1 MKIKNTTF
9 LTTLLLSAFLI
20 LPLIHSDD
28 LKASQ
33 FIKMCESS
41 NSPKEIKK
49 TIGYLKIMV
58 QKTFSVK
65 NTTVKSEYHLAYE
78 FPRYEFSKKEL
89 YDYNKVES
97 FLIRGF
103 NDKSISC
110 SKVKARLDKLTSM
123 EMATVPPNKIAMDRL
138 DRKTWT
144 IKGITDIS
152 PLAEFTKLKY
162 LHLGQNSIRSLEPLK
177 NMNNLIVLKIGKND
191 IEDVSPLKNLNNL
204 RVLEIFEN
212 MIEDISPLKS
222 LKKLEYLSLFSNFI
236 GERIKH
242 SKMTKKQRRNQQIK
256 NLETINSLSNLKY
269 LGASGN
275 GFTTIDELKDGRNL
289 LYLNLSNNLI
299 EKIDNLT
306 KMRRLKYLVLKKN
319 KIIDIDS
326 LRNLTNLVS
335 LKLSGDKNLIKCWAP
350 LAPLGKIT
358 KTAYFS
364 INHKIG
370 GEANKKIDGLSKGE
384 EYTCI
389 KCGKKGSI
397 RSPLIRRH
405 CRGLGKYSQYFCEE
419 RPFSFC
425 IQRNCNSFCNKLP
438 RNKKG
443 KCRKDCRT
451 NVKGSVFKKCKTS
464 FKKSCR

>member
-1 MKIKNTTF
+1 MKIKNLSF
-9 LTTLLLSAFLI
+9 LTTILFVIILGFTSAYS
-20 LPLIHSDD
+20 SDSS
-28 LKASQ
+28 ASQ
-33 FIKMCESS
+33 FIKMCENS

-65 NTTVKSEYHLAYE
+65 NTTVKSEYHLTYN

-89 YDYNKVES
+89 YDYRSVES
-97 FLIRGF
+97 FLIKGF
-103 NDKSISC
+103 KDKSISC
-110 SKVKARLDKLTSM
+110 SKAKSRLDKLTSI
-123 EMATVPPNKIAMDRL
+123 EIATVPPNKIAMDRL

-152 PLAEFTKLKY
+152 PLAEFTNLKF

-177 NMNNLIVLKIGKND
+177 NMKNLTVLKIGKND
-191 IEDVSPLKNLNNL
+191 IEDLSPLKDLKNL
-204 RVLEIFEN
+204 RVLEVFEN
-212 MIEDISPLKS
+212 MIEDVSPLKNI
-222 LKKLEYLSLFSNFI
+222 KNLEYLSLFSNFI

-242 SKMTKKQRRNQQIK
+242 TKMSKRQKKAQQKK
-256 NLETINSLSNLKY
+256 NLETLNSLSNLKF

-275 GFTTIDELKDGRNL
+275 GITSIDALKNGRNL
-289 LYLNLSNNLI
+289 RYLNLSNNLI
-299 EKIDNLT
+299 ENIDNL
-306 KMRRLKYLVLKKN
+306 KQMKNLKYLVLKKN
-319 KIIDIDS
+319 KITNIDS
-326 LRNLTNLVS
+326 VKNLTNLVS
-335 LKLSGDKNLIKCWAP
+335 LKLSGDNNRIKCWAP
-350 LAPLGKIT
+350 LGPLGKIT

-370 GEANKKIDGLSKGE
+370 GEANKVVDGLSKGE

-397 RSPLIRRH
+397 RSPLIRKH
-405 CRGLGKYSQYFCEE
+405 CRGLGKYSQYFCEA
-419 RPFSFC
+419 RPFDFC
-425 IQRNCNSFCNKLP
+425 IQRNCNSACNKLP

-451 NVKGSVFKKCKTS
+451 NSNGPVFKKCKTS
-464 FKKSCR
+464 FKKICR

>member
-1 MKIKNTTF
+1 MKITNATF
-9 LTTLLLSAFLI
+9 LTRVTFFYFTLLTLLYST
-20 LPLIHSDD
+20 HST
-28 LKASQ
+28 ASQ
-33 FIKMCESS
+33 FIKMCENP
-41 NSPKEIKK
+41 NSTKEIKK

-65 NTTVKSEYHLAYE
+65 NTTVKSEYHLTYD

-89 YDYNKVES
+89 YDYRLVEA
-97 FLIRGF
+97 FLIKGF
-103 NDKSISC
+103 KDKTVSC
-110 SKVKARLDKLTSM
+110 SQVKSRLDKVISL

-138 DRKTWT
+138 NRKTWT
-144 IKGITDIS
+144 IRGITDIS
-152 PLAEFTKLKY
+152 PLAEFTNLKF

-177 NMNNLIVLKIGKND
+177 NMKRLVVLKIGKND
-191 IEDVSPLKNLNNL
+191 IEDVSPLKNLKNL

-222 LKKLEYLSLFSNFI
+222 LQNLEYLSLFSNFL

-242 SKMTKKQRRNQQIK
+242 SKMSKKQRKMQQEN
-256 NLETINSLSNLKY
+256 NLATLNSLSNLKY

-275 GFTTIDELKDGRNL
+275 GFTSIDSLKDGKNL
-289 LYLNLSNNLI
+289 RYLNLSNNLI
-299 EKIDNLT
+299 KNIDNL
-306 KMRRLKYLVLKKN
+306 KQMKRLKYLVLKKN
-319 KIIDIDS
+319 KIMDINS

-335 LKLSGDKNLIKCWAP
+335 LKLSGDNNLIKCWAP

-370 GEANKKIDGLSKGE
+370 GEANKKVDGLSKGE

-397 RSPLIRRH
+397 RSPLIRKH
-405 CRGLGKYSQYFCEE
+405 CRGLGKYSKYFCEE
-419 RPFSFC
+419 RPFDFC

-451 NVKGSVFKKCKTS
+451 DSKGTVFKKCKTS
-464 FKKSCR
+464 YRKSCR